1 MSSAFG
7 DRVAV
12 VGSPWGIRFN
22 GETILRYADGPKGA
36 ASSATAIVT
45 WLPEQNA
52 NGRDRAT
59 RRTGELLLAESATVN
74 YSDVFKINGDLVS
87 VTKIGPNHNGFKA
100 VDVTMII
107 PETKGGEPLR
117 TGGL

>member
-1 MSSAFG
+1 M
-7 DRVAV
+7 VA
-12 VGSPWGIRFN
+12 
-22 GETILRYADGPKGA
+22 
-36 ASSATAIVT
+36 
-45 WLPEQNA
+45 
-52 NGRDRAT
+52 
-59 RRTGELLLAESATVN
+59 
-74 YSDVFKINGDLVS
+74 SDVFKINGDLVS